1 MADGLLDVQSEDI
14 SLVWLDVAAFN
25 LLKLPLRLCE
35 FRLDV
40 SNASDIPPLKVAF
53 KFCFAEG
60 LVEFGHVPSYG
71 REPPSALPFSILAL
85 PANSD
90 RSFLVESKFIPMGTI
105 LSLSGRLDVK
115 PDKIG
120 NMLYGPALSA
130 SWVANC
136 RDCSD
141 LLVC

>member
-53 KFCFAEG
+53 KFCFVEG
-60 LVEFGHVPSYG
+60 FVEFGHVPSYG
-71 REPPSALPFSILAL
+71 RELSSAFPFSIFTL
-85 PANSD
+85 PANSV
-90 RSFLVESKFIPMGTI
+90 RPFPVESKLIPTGTI
-105 LSLSGRLDVK
+105 LSLSGRLKVK

-120 NMLYGPALSA
+120 NMLPGPALSA

-136 RDCSD
+136 RD
-141 LLVC
+141 